1 MRVSNDSALSG
12 TAASATHATCVRGT
26 QLSTRLHLTV
36 SREATVFRC
45 VSYSPTATFQN
56 GACLALVDQGIL
68 PSCTLTLFRKRSH
81 WLRRSHLKPG
91 GALQT
96 RHRNHAHR
104 CYSKRRGAEEEEG
117 ERLREAA
124 GCAPGRLVGCIRTAP
139 GSILWPSHASAHR
152 PAWYRTHGNLYGS
165 RRHCRGFR
173 GQVHARRSA
182 RRGRCARLS
191 DAALVL
197 LLREAGERA
206 KQALSEVQQVR

>member
-1 MRVSNDSALSG
+1 MSVACFVF
-12 TAASATHATCVRGT
+12 AI
-26 QLSTRLHLTV
+26 
-36 SREATVFRC
+36 SRPC
-45 VSYSPTATFQN
+45 VSPPSSTTFP
-56 GACLALVDQGIL
+56 GRRLRVLVDQRRTA
-68 PSCTLTLFRKRSH
+68 PTCVARKD
-81 WLRRSHLKPG
+81 

-96 RHRNHAHR
+96 RHLNHAH
-104 CYSKRRGAEEEEG
+104 SKRREEEG

-152 PAWYRTHGNLYGS
+152 PAWYRAHGNLYGS
-165 RRHCRGFR
+165 RRDCRGFR

>member
-1 MRVSNDSALSG
+1 MNARASNCSGERFGAFWDSCFC
-12 TAASATHATCVRGT
+12 HAR
-26 QLSTRLHLTV
+26 R
-36 SREATVFRC
+36 R
-45 VSYSPTATFQN
+45 
-56 GACLALVDQGIL
+56 LALEVRSKVHVFIPSYQQSRRSPLCIL
-68 PSCTLTLFRKRSH
+68 PPTELLRTAPTSVGWLVHEGDDVRKR
-81 WLRRSHLKPG
+81 G
-91 GALQT
+91 CDVATQAGAPANA
-96 RHRNHAHR
+96 RHPNHAH
-104 CYSKRRGAEEEEG
+104 SKRAQEEEG

-152 PAWYRTHGNLYGS
+152 PAWYRAHGNLYGS
-165 RRHCRGFR
+165 RRDCRGFR